1 MEQLAPAA
9 SDAPQALAPA
19 VMAKSSGLMPEI
31 TGAMPVTVL
40 LPVLVSVAAS
50 AAEVVCTVVLGNVT
64 TEVSET
70 ELAGAIPV
78 PRT

>member
-1 MEQLAPAA
+1 
-9 SDAPQALAPA
+9 
-19 VMAKSSGLMPEI
+19 MAKSSGLGPPML
-31 TGAMPVTVL
+31 GAMPVTVL

-50 AAEVVCTVVLGNVT
+50 AAEVVCAVVLGNVRI
-64 TEVSET
+64 EVNET

>member
-1 MEQLAPAA
+1 MEQLALAA
-9 SDAPQALAPA
+9 RDAPQALAPV
-19 VMAKSSGLMPEI
+19 VMAKSSGLGPPML
-31 TGAMPVTVL
+31 GAMPVTVL

-50 AAEVVCTVVLGNVT
+50 ADEVTCTTVFGKVT
-64 TEVSET
+64 TEVNEA